1 MSMRIFNFGFSL
13 IILTALAGCRTEY
26 ETDFEVNEQPVF
38 RADIIKNKA
47 KSDQQYI
54 AILSTNLLQKPVSID
69 EIVRTQ
75 RVIESVGDK
84 GLVKELI
91 ISNFMNRPD
100 VIIPSDSLMRANT
113 DQFIKDTY
121 RKFFIREPSE
131 LEKSFF
137 RNFIEANPS
146 VTAEMVYVAFAS
158 SDEYQF
164 Y

>member
-1 MSMRIFNFGFSL
+1 MNMRIFKFWISFLLMAVLVS
-13 IILTALAGCRTEY
+13 CRTEY
-26 ETDFEVNEQPVF
+26 ETDFEVNEQPVY
-38 RADIIKNKA
+38 RADILKNKS

-100 VIIPSDSLMRANT
+100 VVIPSDSLMRS
-113 DQFIKDTY
+113 DIDLFIKNTY
-121 RKFFIREPSE
+121 RKFFVREPSE

-137 RNFIEANPS
+137 RNFIEANPA